1 MGCFLCYNWLVEF
14 TIIVPEKVS
23 LNTAMRKHYKAVNA
37 SKQEW
42 HKAVLDA
49 KPKPWTGEYPV
60 DVLYHY
66 HLNGKAIDST
76 NAGFMTKA
84 LEDALVAAGVFPD
97 DNPLFVRRST
107 NETGKAEKGEF
118 DTVTVTITPCVIR

>member
-1 MGCFLCYNWLVEF
+1 MVKF

-23 LNTAMRKHYKAVNA
+23 LNTAMRKHYRAVNA
-37 SKQEW
+37 SKQAW
-42 HKAVLDA
+42 HFAVLEA
-49 KPKPWTGEYPV
+49 KPKPWGGSYPV
-60 DVLYHY
+60 DVLYQY
-66 HLNGKAIDST
+66 RLNGKPIDST

-107 NETGKAEKGEF
+107 NETGKAEKGQH
-118 DTVTVTITPCVIR
+118 DTVRVTITPCAS